1 MKLINSVRRRAPPS
15 ACAFWLAFASTTTA
29 LGVSVL
35 AGWQR
40 GGLLAERF
48 AWVAIGAVLVVSA
61 HVLPALCRTA
71 PAAVRVVGA
80 GLWVVCMVTTCYGH
94 AIFFVLAQEHAGAMR
109 VAALPPVA
117 LSAMPVVSPP
127 ERSPVRGLAAVA
139 AERADVTAEL
149 ARANARRCVGDCP
162 SLRVARLSLD
172 AKLDAL
178 NIEADQAKRQ
188 QAIEDREREETA
200 RITVTRDALRDSVS
214 RDPVTDRL
222 ATALGVTTARI
233 DLASGLIFAGVL
245 EGVACLFWFLALA
258 PVVLA
263 DATVVAPEVA
273 SASEQVAESRRDA
286 DSVVP
291 SVAPD
296 DPLPAGAVLHG
307 SSPVAAS
314 HASVV
319 TPDSAVIP
327 VVTARGA
334 ATDRQPSTDLAKLAQ
349 AIDAGQ
355 VRATVADIRRYLG
368 CSQARA
374 TALRREL
381 ALRSTQLAAPAGPPT
396 LAEAANAGCP

>member
-1 MKLINSVRRRAPPS
+1 MKVINRVGRRAPPS
-15 ACAFWLAFASTTTA
+15 ACALWLASASTTTA

-40 GGLLAERF
+40 GGLLAERI
-48 AWVAIGAVLVVSA
+48 AWVAIGAVLVMSA

-71 PAAVRVVGA
+71 PAAVRVVGT
-80 GLWVVCMVTTCYGH
+80 GLWLVCMVTTCYGH

-117 LSAMPVVSPP
+117 LPTMPVVSPP
-127 ERSPVRGLAAVA
+127 ERSPARGLAAIA

-162 SLRVARLSLD
+162 SLRVTRLSLD

-178 NIEADQAKRQ
+178 NIEADQAKRR

-258 PVVLA
+258 PVVPA
-263 DATVVAPEVA
+263 DATVVASAPEL
-273 SASEQVAESRRDA
+273 VAESQRDA
-286 DSVVP
+286 DSV
-291 SVAPD
+291 APD
-296 DPLPAGAVLHG
+296 DSLAAGAVVRG
-307 SSPVAAS
+307 SSPVTAS
-314 HASVV
+314 HAPVV
-319 TPDSAVIP
+319 TGDSAVVA
-327 VVTARGA
+327 VVTTRGT
-334 ATDRQPSTDLAKLAQ
+334 ATDRQPTTDLPKLAQ
-349 AIDAGQ
+349 AIEAGQ
-355 VRATVADIRRYLG
+355 VRPTVADIRRYLG

-374 TALRREL
+374 TALRRQL
-381 ALRSTQLAAPAGPPT
+381 TST
-396 LAEAANAGCP
+396 NATA